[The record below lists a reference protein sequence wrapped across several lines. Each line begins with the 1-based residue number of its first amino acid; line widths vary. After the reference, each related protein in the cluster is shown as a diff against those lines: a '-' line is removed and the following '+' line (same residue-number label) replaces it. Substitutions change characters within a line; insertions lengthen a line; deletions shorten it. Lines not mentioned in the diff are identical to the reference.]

1 VSRAGRNLRDTNGFT
16 PSMSNH
22 SKRLFLAMAAGS
34 MLAFGTAYAEDNA
47 VVEPGHPRVNEVNQR
62 LENQQQRIQNGI
74 EQGTVTQGEAKRL
87 ERSEGRIQQ
96 KEAVDM
102 AKHDGHLTKPE
113 QRQLNGQENRVSARI
128 HHARH
133 NATPKETTQ

>member
-1 VSRAGRNLRDTNGFT
+1 
-16 PSMSNH
+16 MSNH

-47 VVEPGHPRVNEVNQR
+47 VVDPGHPRVNEVNQR

-74 EQGTVTQGEAKRL
+74 EQGTVTPGEANRL

-102 AKHDGHLTKPE
+102 ANHNGHLTKPE
-113 QRQLNGQENRVSARI
+113 QRQLNRQENRVSAQI

-133 NATPKETTQ
+133 NVTPKKEATQ

>member
-1 VSRAGRNLRDTNGFT
+1 
-16 PSMSNH
+16 MSNH

-74 EQGTVTQGEAKRL
+74 EQGTVTPGEANRL
-87 ERSEGRIQQ
+87 ERSEGRIQ
-96 KEAVDM
+96 KEEAVDM
-102 AKHDGHLTKPE
+102 AKHNGHLTKPE
-113 QRQLNGQENRVSARI
+113 QRRLNRQENHVSGRI
-128 HHARH
+128 YHARH
-133 NATPKETTQ
+133 NPTPKKETAQ

>member
-1 VSRAGRNLRDTNGFT
+1 
-16 PSMSNH
+16 MSKH

-74 EQGTVTQGEAKRL
+74 EQGTVTPGEAKRL
-87 ERSEGRIQQ
+87 ESSEGKIQQ

-102 AKHDGHLTKPE
+102 AKHDGHLTKLE
-113 QRQLNGQENRVSARI
+113 QRQLNRQENRVSARI

-133 NATPKETTQ
+133 NVTPEKTTAQ

>member
-1 VSRAGRNLRDTNGFT
+1 
-16 PSMSNH
+16 MSNH

-74 EQGTVTQGEAKRL
+74 EQGTVTPGEARRL
-87 ERSEGRIQQ
+87 EHSEGRIQQ
-96 KEAVDM
+96 QEAVDM
-102 AKHDGHLTKPE
+102 AKHNGHLTKPE
-113 QRQLNGQENRVSARI
+113 QRQLNREENHVSARI

-133 NATPKETTQ
+133 NETPKATPKETAQ